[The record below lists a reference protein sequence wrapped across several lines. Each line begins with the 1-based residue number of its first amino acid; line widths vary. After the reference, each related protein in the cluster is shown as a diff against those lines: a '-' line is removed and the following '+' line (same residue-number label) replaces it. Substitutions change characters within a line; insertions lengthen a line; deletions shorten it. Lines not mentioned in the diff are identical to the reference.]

1 MDTRKNM
8 RTRILAAVLAL
19 CMAFAL
25 CACGSAAN
33 TNSSAPGAEKIV
45 RIGDLFANT
54 YTSLDPAKD
63 SNGWWTACLGISET
77 LFRINDDYSVTP
89 WLAESA
95 EADGSLWTI
104 TLKDN
109 VVFSDGTKLTAEKA
123 AESLQHAAEIV
134 DSSPLAGA
142 EIKAV
147 DERTLTVAAETPIAT
162 LPNILT
168 SPAYSM
174 AILDGDSALFTGPFA
189 VTEFDPG
196 VSIKA
201 VKNTNYWDGE
211 VKLDGVEGKY
221 VADADTLSMA
231 FQNGEIDA
239 YIGPTTNDLA
249 LFQEAPEK
257 YTVVSTPSSRLYYY
271 YLNMERLP
279 EKNLRAAINMA
290 INSDEICALL
300 SGLVSP
306 TIGAYGPDTV
316 FGNVTKN
323 PYDPEKA
330 KQLIEGLGYTLDA
343 DGYYAKDGQEIEL
356 DIAYYAARSIDK
368 IVLLMQEQ
376 LKKVG
381 IKATLTVSEDPDGTY
396 ITTHDFD
403 IGMYCMIANPSAD
416 PYYFMDRIVGGGLY
430 TAGGYHNDDAS
441 AKLAELSGETD
452 TARRAELAQQIQQ
465 DVIDDEAMG
474 FLALLNKTTCMRSGV
489 SHCSETN
496 PVSYYFLNA
505 NTDISGG

>member
-147 DERTLTVAAETPIAT
+147 DEKHLLLQPKHQ
-162 LPNILT
+162 LP
-168 SPAYSM
+168 
-174 AILDGDSALFTGPFA
+174 
-189 VTEFDPG
+189 
-196 VSIKA
+196 
-201 VKNTNYWDGE
+201 
-211 VKLDGVEGKY
+211 
-221 VADADTLSMA
+221 
-231 FQNGEIDA
+231 
-239 YIGPTTNDLA
+239 
-249 LFQEAPEK
+249 
-257 YTVVSTPSSRLYYY
+257 R
-271 YLNMERLP
+271 
-279 EKNLRAAINMA
+279 
-290 INSDEICALL
+290 
-300 SGLVSP
+300 SP
-306 TIGAYGPDTV
+306 T
-316 FGNVTKN
+316 F
-323 PYDPEKA
+323 
-330 KQLIEGLGYTLDA
+330 
-343 DGYYAKDGQEIEL
+343 
-356 DIAYYAARSIDK
+356 
-368 IVLLMQEQ
+368 
-376 LKKVG
+376 
-381 IKATLTVSEDPDGTY
+381 
-396 ITTHDFD
+396 
-403 IGMYCMIANPSAD
+403 
-416 PYYFMDRIVGGGLY
+416 
-430 TAGGYHNDDAS
+430 
-441 AKLAELSGETD
+441 
-452 TARRAELAQQIQQ
+452 
-465 DVIDDEAMG
+465 
-474 FLALLNKTTCMRSGV
+474 
-489 SHCSETN
+489 
-496 PVSYYFLNA
+496 
-505 NTDISGG
+505 